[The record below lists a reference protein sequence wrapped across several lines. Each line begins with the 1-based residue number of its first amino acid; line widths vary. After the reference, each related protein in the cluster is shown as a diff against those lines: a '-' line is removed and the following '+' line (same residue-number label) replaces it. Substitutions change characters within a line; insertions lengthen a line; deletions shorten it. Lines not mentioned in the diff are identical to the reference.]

1 MQYILTEHEMNLGC
15 ELVEV
20 WETEEMDLDSIYIE
34 QNNLHNQGYFIVV
47 HCTDTEKNLYKISVF
62 HRNKQINCVFQRSK
76 NV

>member
-34 QNNLHNQGYFIVV
+34 QNNLHN
-47 HCTDTEKNLYKISVF
+47 
-62 HRNKQINCVFQRSK
+62 
-76 NV
+76 